1 MKNMRVLMSGSTVRM
16 IAQEADAAIEA
27 ARLSFVTNRPL
38 TGDEWRKIMEVVTY
52 AKVACANALREEE
65 END

>member
-1 MKNMRVLMSGSTVRM
+1 MRNMRVLMSGSSVRM

-27 ARLSFVTNRPL
+27 ARLSFVMNKGL
-38 TGDEWRKIMEVVTY
+38 TAEEWRKIMEVVTY

>member
-1 MKNMRVLMSGSTVRM
+1 MRNMRVLMSGSTVRL
-16 IAQEADAAIEA
+16 IDQEADAAIEA
-27 ARLSFVTNRPL
+27 ARLSFVMNRGL
-38 TGDEWRKIMEVVTY
+38 TSDEWRKIMEVITY

>member
-1 MKNMRVLMSGSTVRM
+1 MRSMKVTMSGSAVRM

-38 TGDEWRKIMEVVTY
+38 TGDEWRKIMEVIIH
-52 AKVACANALREEE
+52 AKVACSNALREEE
-65 END
+65 QND